1 MGSKRER
8 RHRRAPL
15 ARAAGALALAALA
28 TLATLATGPGAASA
42 EDFSMTGHYRGL
54 YACDSTTAGVP
65 GSWARPMTAAILQDG
80 TSIRIDLTYDDQV
93 EGGQEY
99 SLYAG
104 EIALSPDGSIV
115 AGYFGACGGTFPS
128 LELVR
133 IFPTATA
140 ASASRP
146 FQFAANSVWV
156 SSTVPN
162 IPGLTVQTC
171 TWSLTRASTETP
183 TVRPCT
189 TPPG

>member
-1 MGSKRER
+1 MASRRER
-8 RHRRAPL
+8 LNRQLPRAPM
-15 ARAAGALALAALA
+15 ACALALAAMTA
-28 TLATLATGPGAASA
+28 TAGTASA
-42 EDFSMTGHYRGL
+42 EDFSMTGQYQGM

-65 GSWARPMTAAILQDG
+65 GSWARPMTAGILQDG
-80 TSIRIDLTYDDQV
+80 TSIRIDLIYDDQV

-104 EIALSPDGSIV
+104 EIATSPDGSIV

-133 IFPTATA
+133 IFPAATATT
-140 ASASRP
+140 P
-146 FQFAANSVWV
+146 FQFAANGVWV

-162 IPGLTVQTC
+162 IPGLTVQSC
-171 TWSLTRASTETP
+171 TWSLTRTSTDTP